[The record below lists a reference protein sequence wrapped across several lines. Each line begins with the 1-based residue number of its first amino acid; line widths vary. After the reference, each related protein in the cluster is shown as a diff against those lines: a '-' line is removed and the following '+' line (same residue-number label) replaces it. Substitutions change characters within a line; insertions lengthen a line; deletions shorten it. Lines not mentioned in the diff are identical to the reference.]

1 MRVGNYTKA
10 LTAEKGSDGHI
21 TLHLK
26 ENEILSVWF
35 DAWRY
40 EREEQFALIAFMKT
54 IAYTMADIP
63 YYQDVKKILLR
74 GIGIIGK
81 DVLRHFATQYAMT
94 NEGWNEME
102 RKLLP
107 QMDFLSKV
115 DKDTIYFEGLQKIKE
130 EMRKISHTHRIVI
143 FIDDW
148 TGVMRRRLLKS
159 LNQRKHSLILKALFL

>member
-1 MRVGNYTKA
+1 MKVDNYTKT
-10 LTAEKGSDGHI
+10 LTAEKGDYGDVI
-21 TLHLK
+21 LHLR
-26 ENEILSVWF
+26 ENEILTVWF

-63 YYQDVKKILLR
+63 YYRDVKKILLR

-94 NEGWNEME
+94 PEGWNELE
-102 RKLLP
+102 RKLP
-107 QMDFLSKV
+107 PKMDLLSTV

-130 EMRKISHTHRIVI
+130 EY
-143 FIDDW
+143 
-148 TGVMRRRLLKS
+148 
-159 LNQRKHSLILKALFL
+159 